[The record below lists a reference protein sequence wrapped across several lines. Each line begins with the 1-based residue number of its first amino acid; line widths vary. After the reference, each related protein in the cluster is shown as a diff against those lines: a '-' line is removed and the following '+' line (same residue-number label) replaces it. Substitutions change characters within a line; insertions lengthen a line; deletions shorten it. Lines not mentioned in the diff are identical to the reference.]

1 MYLTAI
7 ILNTKVMLIKQ
18 NVKTFSIKEHLKEIT
33 PHLKNLILYPKR
45 SDEWKIQLTMLLYL
59 SMLIVPY
66 KDNND
71 NFVMHPKNYGW

>member
-1 MYLTAI
+1 MIKKSSSQKKIITNQQVLVMYLTAI

-45 SDEWKIQLTMLLYL
+45 SDE
-59 SMLIVPY
+59 
-66 KDNND
+66 
-71 NFVMHPKNYGW
+71 